1 MNRSV
6 VVALLLVTS
15 QILAGCSYFVANAA
29 DSFGKNLT
37 GALLNQDDPEL
48 VRAGMPAYIL
58 LLDSFL
64 QGDDD
69 SPAILSSAAT
79 LYASYGSVFAG
90 EPARAKRLTRRA
102 REYAIQAMCKTYPD
116 SCAWRD
122 LPYEEFVASLKRV
135 DKKHGAELYAYG
147 FAYLTYIRAHSD
159 DWNALAEL
167 PQAEAVIQHY
177 IDISGSDVEASA
189 HNYLGILM
197 TVRPPALGGKQDQAR
212 AHFET
217 AFALSNR
224 QDLSPQVEML
234 KGIARMLYDRDLND
248 QLCTEIL
255 SASPYA
261 DGYTLTNVLAQEEAL
276 VLCSEADDYF

>member
-1 MNRSV
+1 MKKSLV
-6 VVALLLVTS
+6 AALLIVAS

-29 DSFGKNLT
+29 DSFGKNLS

-79 LYASYGSVFAG
+79 LYASYGSVFAA

-102 REYAIQAMCKTYPD
+102 REYAIQALCKTYPD

-122 LPYEEFVASLKRV
+122 LPYEEFVASLKQV
-135 DKKHGAELYAYG
+135 DQKHGAELYAYG

-197 TVRPPALGGKQDQAR
+197 TVRPPALGGKQDEAR
-212 AHFET
+212 THFET

-224 QDLSPQVEML
+224 QDLSPKVEML
-234 KGIARMLYDRDLND
+234 KGH
-248 QLCTEIL
+248 CTH
-255 SASPYA
+255 
-261 DGYTLTNVLAQEEAL
+261 AL
-276 VLCSEADDYF
+276 RPRFK